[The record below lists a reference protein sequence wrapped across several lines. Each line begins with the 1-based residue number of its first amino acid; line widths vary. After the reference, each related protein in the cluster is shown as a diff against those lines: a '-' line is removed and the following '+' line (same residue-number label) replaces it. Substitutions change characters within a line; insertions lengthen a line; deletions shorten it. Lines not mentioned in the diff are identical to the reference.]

1 MAVNINNTYDIIIVG
16 AGAVGCAVARE
27 LSRYDLKIAVLEKE
41 SDVASETS
49 GRNSAV
55 VHAGFNNKPGSLMAK
70 LCVEGNEGFEKICSE
85 LDIPYKKTGKLIV
98 AFDQSDFAGIDKLIE
113 NGRKNGVKGLE
124 FVNAETVKK
133 LEPYVGGAGAMLS
146 PNTAITNPFIYT
158 VALAEN
164 AAVNGVKFYF
174 ETEVRGITRQDK
186 LFRIRAGNTYF
197 YSRYLINSAGLYSD
211 KISSM
216 AGEKGYKIYPCRG
229 EYFILDKRT
238 GKYLNMPVY
247 PVPRPGIGGLGVH
260 LTPTME
266 GNILIGPSAEY
277 IDTKNDYSATKKVM
291 DKLFSEAKELL
302 PQLSRQHI
310 IRSYAGIRSKIVG
323 PKTGGFGDFIIEES
337 KTVPGLI
344 NLIGI
349 ESPGLTSSVPISRM
363 VRNIIAG
370 KEDIR
375 QKKDFIPTRE
385 GIVQFRELTP
395 EKKEQLIKQY
405 PEYGEIVCRC
415 EGITKKEI
423 LDAVNNPLGVTTLAG
438 IKYRAR
444 PMMGRCQGG
453 YCLTRIVDILQSEKG
468 LKPEQI
474 TIRGK
479 ASKLFTGNVK

>member
-1 MAVNINNTYDIIIVG
+1 MTVNNDNSFDIIVVG

-27 LSRYDLKIAVLEKE
+27 LSRYNLKIAVLEKE
-41 SDVASETS
+41 SDVAAATS

-70 LCVEGNEGFEKICSE
+70 LCVEGNEGFEKICGE
-85 LDIPYKKTGKLIV
+85 LDVPYKKTGKLIV
-98 AFDQSDFAGIDKLIE
+98 AFDESDFAGIDKLIE
-113 NGRKNGVKGLE
+113 NGTKNGVKGLK
-124 FVNAETVKK
+124 FVDADVVKK
-133 LEPYVGGAGAMLS
+133 LEPHVGGIGAMLS

-164 AAVNGVKFYF
+164 AAINGAKFYF
-174 ETEVRGITRQDK
+174 ETEVKGISKKDN
-186 LFRIRAGNTYF
+186 LFRVKAGNTYF
-197 YSRYLINSAGLYSD
+197 YSRYVVNSAGLYSD
-211 KISSM
+211 KISTM
-216 AGEKGYKIYPCRG
+216 AGDKGYKIYPCRG

-238 GKYLNMPVY
+238 SQYLNKPVY

-277 IDTKNDYSATKKVM
+277 IKTKNDYSSTKKVM
-291 DKLFSEAKELL
+291 DQLFKEAKELL
-302 PQLSRQHI
+302 PPLSMRHI
-310 IRSYAGIRSKIVG
+310 IRSYTGIRAKIVG

-337 KTVPGLI
+337 KVVSGLI

-349 ESPGLTSSVPISRM
+349 ESPGLTSSVPISKM
-363 VRNIIAG
+363 VRDIISN
-370 KEDIR
+370 KEDIIP
-375 QKKDFIPTRE
+375 KKDFIPTRK
-385 GIVQFRELTP
+385 GVIQFRELP
-395 EKKEQLIKQY
+395 IEQKEALIKEY
-405 PEYGEIVCRC
+405 PEYGEVVCRC

-423 LDAVNNPLGVTTLAG
+423 LDAINNPLGVTTLAG

-453 YCLTRIVDILQSEKG
+453 YCLTRIVDILKNEKG

-474 TIRGK
+474 TMRGHN
-479 ASKLFTGNVK
+479 SKLFTGEVK